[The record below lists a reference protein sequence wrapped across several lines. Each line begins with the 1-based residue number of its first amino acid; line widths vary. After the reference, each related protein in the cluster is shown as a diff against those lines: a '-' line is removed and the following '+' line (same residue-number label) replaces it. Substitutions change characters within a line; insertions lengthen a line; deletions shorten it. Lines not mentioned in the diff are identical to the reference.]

1 MTNNQTRN
9 FFAVKFLRITQ
20 GLYALIGLLALNS
33 TALAQIEPAAPG
45 SIEYSLT
52 SSNYTWVQTSDTIT
66 NGSYVIDL
74 LTDRLN
80 QPAGRGAIGI
90 VLYTAWNPGYNQMGA
105 MVDFGH
111 GYSAGI
117 VFSEL
122 SAVHVVPVAPGQ
134 IEPAAPGS
142 IEYSLSS
149 SNYTWFQVPGT
160 ITNGTYVVDLLTNRL
175 NQPAGRGA
183 IGIVSYTAWDADY
196 NQMAAMVD
204 FGRGYSA
211 GIVFSELS
219 AIDVVPVGQIE
230 PAAPGSIEYSLTS
243 SNYTWVQTSDT
254 ITNGSYVIDLL
265 TDRLNQPAG
274 RGAIGIVSYTAWDAD
289 YNQMAA
295 MVDFGRGYSAGI
307 VFSELSA
314 IHVVPVAPG
323 QIEPAAPGSIEY
335 SLSSSNYTW
344 FQVPG
349 TITNGTYVVDLLTN
363 RLNQPAGRGAI
374 GIVSY
379 TAWDADYNQM
389 AAMVDFGRGYS
400 AGIVFSELSA
410 IDVVPV
416 GQIEPAAPGSIEYSL
431 TSSNY
436 TWVQTSDTITNG
448 SYVIDLLT
456 DRLNQPA
463 GRGAIGIVLYT
474 AWDADYNQMA
484 AMVDFGRGYSA
495 GIVFSELSA
504 VHVVPV
510 AFSQSISLNE
520 DTSKAFSLEASD
532 VEGDVMT
539 YSVGSPSHGVLSGT
553 APNLVYQPDKNYFGS
568 DSFTFSV
575 NDGKSESAVATVNI
589 TILPVND
596 PPVAKIVI
604 SPAGFFLGSANRL
617 IIAPNGAG
625 ISLQLDGS
633 QSRDVDNDPLTYSWK
648 DGNSA
653 IATNAVVTKTFKAGV
668 HTFTLQVNDGKAV
681 GTASETVQ
689 IVTLQNALG
698 MLRVWLHD
706 QKKNPGSDQRELIA
720 ALSSAIDSVNQG
732 NIAKGS
738 YHLADFQAK
747 ARTRLQPINPSAATK
762 LLLATQEIINAMQKP
777 GQLSSQSPQPKP

>member
-1 MTNNQTRN
+1 MSNNRTRN
-9 FFAVKFLRITQ
+9 FVSVQFLRIAQ
-20 GLYALIGLLALNS
+20 GLCALIGLLALNS

-52 SSNYTWVQTSDTIT
+52 SSNYTWVQIPDTIT

-80 QPAGRGAIGI
+80 QPAGRGAIGK
-90 VLYTAWNPGYNQMGA
+90 VLYTAGNAA
-105 MVDFGH
+105 MVDFGND
-111 GYSAGI
+111 YSAGI
-117 VFSEL
+117 MFSEL
-122 SAVHVVPVAPGQ
+122 SAIDVVLVTPGQ

-142 IEYSLSS
+142 IEYSLTST
-149 SNYTWFQVPGT
+149 NYTWFQVPGT
-160 ITNGTYVVDLLTNRL
+160 ITNGTYVIDLLTNRL
-175 NQPAGRGA
+175 NQPTGRGA
-183 IGIVSYTAWDADY
+183 IGIVSYTAWDPDY
-196 NQMAAMVD
+196 NEMAAMVD

-219 AIDVVPVGQIE
+219 AIHVLPVGQIE

-274 RGAIGIVSYTAWDAD
+274 RGAIGKVLYTAG
-289 YNQMAA
+289 NAA

-307 VFSELSA
+307 LFSELSA
-314 IHVVPVAPG
+314 IQLVPVTTG
-323 QIEPAAPGSIEY
+323 GIEPAAPGSIEY
-335 SLSSSNYTW
+335 SLTSSNYTW
-344 FQVPG
+344 FQIPG
-349 TITNGTYVVDLLTN
+349 TITNGTYVIDLLTN

-379 TAWDADYNQM
+379 TAWDADYNEM
-389 AAMVDFGRGYS
+389 AAMVDFGNGYS

-416 GQIEPAAPGSIEYSL
+416 GQIEPAAPGSLEYSL

-463 GRGAIGIVLYT
+463 GRGAIGRVLYT
-474 AWDADYNQMA
+474 AWNPGYNEMG
-484 AMVDFGRGYSA
+484 AMVDFGGGYSA

-504 VHVVPV
+504 IDIVPV

-520 DTSKAFSLEASD
+520 NTSKAFSLQASD
-532 VEGDVMT
+532 VEGDLLT

-575 NDGKSESAVATVNI
+575 NDGKSESAIATVNI

-596 PPVAKIVI
+596 PPVAKIAI
-604 SPAGFFLGSANRL
+604 SRAGFFLGSANRL
-617 IIAPNGAG
+617 IIAPNGAS

-633 QSRDVDNDPLTYSWK
+633 QSRDVNNDPLRYSWK

-653 IATNAVVTKTFKAGV
+653 IATSAVVTKTFKPGV

-681 GTASETVQ
+681 GTASETIQ
-689 IVTLQNALG
+689 IVTVQNALG
-698 MLRVWLHD
+698 MVLAWLHD
-706 QKKNPGSDQRELIA
+706 QKKIPGNDQRELSA
-720 ALSSAIDSVNQG
+720 ALSSAINSVNQG
-732 NIAKGS
+732 NISKGS
-738 YHLADFQAK
+738 RHLADFQTK
-747 ARTRLQPINPSAATK
+747 ARTKLQPINPSAATK
-762 LLLATQEIINAMQKP
+762 LLLATQEIINAMQNP
-777 GQLSSQSPQPKP
+777 GQISSQSPQPKP